1 MVRRGVARNARRATP
16 GESGCRG
23 SVTAEF
29 AVGLPA
35 VVMVLVVVFLA
46 ATAAIGQVRCAD
58 AARAGARE
66 AALGSAVAQVQATAE
81 HLAGVGA
88 TVAVTREGP
97 WVVVRV
103 SRPVASFGWL
113 GRGLV
118 ASGRAQAWVEPTAA
132 GAPGLL
138 AATGRAV
145 AT

>member
-1 MVRRGVARNARRATP
+1 MVRRGPARRAYRAGP
-16 GESGCRG
+16 GGAGSRG

-35 VVMVLVVVFLA
+35 VVMVLVVVVLA
-46 ATAAIGQVRCAD
+46 ATAAIGQVRCVD

-66 AALGSAVAQVQATAE
+66 AALGSAAAQVHATAE
-81 HLAGVGA
+81 RLAGAGA
-88 TVAVTREGP
+88 AVAVTREGP

-103 SRPVASFGWL
+103 SRPVAAFGWL
-113 GRGLV
+113 GRGLI

-132 GAPGLL
+132 GAPGVP
-138 AATGRAV
+138 AAGRAV

>member
-1 MVRRGVARNARRATP
+1 MVRARRARP
-16 GESGCRG
+16 GDAGCRG

-35 VVMVLVVVFLA
+35 VVMVLVVVILA
-46 ATAAIGQVRCAD
+46 ATAAIGQVRCVD

-66 AALGSAVAQVQATAE
+66 AALGSAVAQVHATAE
-81 HLAGVGA
+81 HLAGEGA
-88 TVAVTREGP
+88 AVAVTREGA

-103 SRPVASFGWL
+103 SRPVAAFGWL

-132 GAPGLL
+132 GAPGAP
-138 AATGRAV
+138 AATGRVV

>member
-1 MVRRGVARNARRATP
+1 VVRRGDARRAHRAKP

-35 VVMVLVVVFLA
+35 VVMVLVVVILA
-46 ATAAIGQVRCAD
+46 ATAAIGQVRCVD

-66 AALGSAVAQVQATAE
+66 AALGSAVAQVHATAE
-81 HLAGVGA
+81 HLAGAGA
-88 TVAVTREGP
+88 AVAVTREGP

-103 SRPVASFGWL
+103 SRPVAAFGWL

-132 GAPGLL
+132 GSTEVTVAK
-138 AATGRAV
+138 GRV
-145 AT
+145 VVT